1 MIVISIH
8 CFGKG
13 GGSRGPRHKLLPL
26 FLRLCSL
33 LRDVILK
40 IKDRIDK
47 TALLFD
53 ESELDVVLAPPFS

>member
-1 MIVISIH
+1 LEREAGVEVHVTSS
-8 CFGKG
+8 F
-13 GGSRGPRHKLLPL
+13 PL